1 LVAISFLAGFLALPV
16 GIALGAVAG
25 YSRPYADGI
34 VMAIMQGLISIPF
47 IGLFVLLG
55 VAGWNPF
62 DIMYL
67 NAGLACSIPIMA
79 LITMMSFHGFVS
91 SRDRVVVTT
100 EGAPRGVRFIHSLPA
115 IASWAL
121 SGLKYGM
128 PLTVFTV
135 FVCDFIRLTSFNSW
149 GDAFRVAVQSS
160 YYGSI
165 EWGYILLPLIG
176 SALLMGS
183 IFLILDTIENITR
196 TRFSRLV

>member
-1 LVAISFLAGFLALPV
+1 
-16 GIALGAVAG
+16 
-25 YSRPYADGI
+25 
-34 VMAIMQGLISIPF
+34 
-47 IGLFVLLG
+47 
-55 VAGWNPF
+55 
-62 DIMYL
+62 
-67 NAGLACSIPIMA
+67 
-79 LITMMSFHGFVS
+79 MSFHGFVS
-91 SRDRVVVTT
+91 SRDPVVVTT
-100 EGAPRGVRFIHSLPA
+100 EGAPRGVRFIHSFPA

-135 FVCDFIRLTSFNSW
+135 FVCDLIRLTSFNSW